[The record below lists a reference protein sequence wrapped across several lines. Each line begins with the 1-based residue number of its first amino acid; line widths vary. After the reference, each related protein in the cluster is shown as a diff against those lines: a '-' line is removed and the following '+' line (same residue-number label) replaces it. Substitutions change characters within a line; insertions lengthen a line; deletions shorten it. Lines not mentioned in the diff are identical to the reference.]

1 MFARLYAKTG
11 KMAGASYEFVTEAI
25 IGHGPECNL
34 VIKSGVLSAKHARIF
49 FDDHKGSYFLEDFK
63 SHNGTLLDGKPV
75 TGKVK
80 LERKHVI
87 MFAGT
92 FAFIFQIEQGEAAN
106 PLAPPPTDIPA
117 EREAPPRPINLEANR
132 HPHAAEEPAH
142 HEPVEGFSG
151 QRQQHT
157 VFDDV
162 QDDVP
167 APVPEEEPP
176 APPPAEPAKAARDR
190 DAAPTMLVDDA
201 QFAELFTA
209 HPKFMVELISV
220 RGEKHAIH
228 LKEGENTVGRIT
240 GSDILIDDASISRN
254 HAVVIVRAGKVT
266 IRDLQSKNG
275 TFVEEKK
282 IVVDTEVEPDTPL
295 RFGLVKAS
303 VIAQTHAS

>member
-11 KMAGASYEFVTEAI
+11 KMAGASYEIVNEAV

-34 VIKSGVLSAKHARIF
+34 VIKSGVLSAKHARIY
-49 FDDHKGSYFLEDFK
+49 FDDRKGSYFLEDFK

-75 TGKVK
+75 SGRVK

-117 EREAPPRPINLEANR
+117 EPEAPPRPRSLDAGR
-132 HPHAAEEPAH
+132 QDQAAEY
-142 HEPVEGFSG
+142 HEHAGTDDSFGAPPKH
-151 QRQQHT
+151 HT
-157 VFDDV
+157 VFDDAV
-162 QDDVP
+162 EETP
-167 APVPEEEPP
+167 PPVPQEEPP
-176 APPPAEPAKAARDR
+176 SPPPSGSTPGGARGR

-201 QFAELFTA
+201 QFAELFA
-209 HPKFMVELISV
+209 PHPQFMIELISV
-220 RGEKHAIH
+220 RGEKHAIS
-228 LKEGENTVGRIT
+228 LKEGENAVGRIT
-240 GSDILIDDASISRN
+240 GSDVMIDDASISRN
-254 HAVVIVRAGKVT
+254 HAVIIVRAGKVT

-282 IVVDTEVEPDTPL
+282 IVADTEVEPDVPL

-303 VIAQTHAS
+303 VITRTHT